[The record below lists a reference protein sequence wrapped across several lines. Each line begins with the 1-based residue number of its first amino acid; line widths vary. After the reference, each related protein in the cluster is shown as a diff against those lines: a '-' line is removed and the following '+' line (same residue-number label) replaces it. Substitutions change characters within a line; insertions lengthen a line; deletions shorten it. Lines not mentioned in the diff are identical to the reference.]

1 MSMSLM
7 VQAMKARVGNP
18 LRKLVLIKL
27 ADNASD
33 TGECWPAVATIAYE
47 CEISSRSVQTHIRQL
62 VKDGFVRVEERRDS
76 SGVNRSNIYHLTFNN
91 EGENNAPYQKQAQ
104 KQGAGAAPYGANG
117 AGGEGEGC
125 APPGANGA
133 EGEGEGAAPRIS
145 QLLDPVNELKD
156 PPLPPKGKVNRK
168 NKIMEY
174 SPEFENAWAAYP
186 RRAGGQDKAGAFK
199 AWSARIRE
207 GVSIQAMLD
216 GTRRYADFIVATG
229 AVGTQYVK
237 QAKTFYGPSNF
248 FLEAW
253 GKPELQRA
261 RPGGISVPD
270 KNIPAGFRG

>member
-62 VKDGFVRVEERRDS
+62 VKDGFVRVEERRDAN
-76 SGVNRSNIYHLTFNN
+76 GVNRSNIYHLTFNH
-91 EGENNAPYQKQAQ
+91 EGENPAPYQKQTPAQ
-104 KQGAGAAPYGANG
+104 GEGASPYGANRAGGEGEGYAPPGANG
-117 AGGEGEGC
+117 AGGEG
-125 APPGANGA
+125 A
-133 EGEGEGAAPRIS
+133 GAAPRIS
-145 QLLDPVNELKD
+145 QLLEPVKEPKD
-156 PPLPPKGKVNRK
+156 PPLPPRGKVSRK
-168 NKIMEY
+168 NKITEY
-174 SPEFENAWAAYP
+174 SPEFEIAWAAYP

-216 GTRRYADFIVATG
+216 GTRRYADFVVATG
-229 AVGTQYVK
+229 AAGTQYVK

-253 GKPELQRA
+253 ERPEQLRT
-261 RPGGISVPD
+261 RPGEISVPD
-270 KNIPAGFRG
+270 TNIPAGFRG

>member
-1 MSMSLM
+1 MSLM

-62 VKDGFVRVEERRDS
+62 VKDGFVRVEERRDAN
-76 SGVNRSNIYHLTFNN
+76 GVNRSNIYHLTFNH
-91 EGENNAPYQKQAQ
+91 EGENRAPYQKQTPAQ
-104 KQGAGAAPYGANG
+104 GEVAAPYGANR
-117 AGGEGEGC
+117 AGGEGEGY
-125 APPGANGA
+125 APPGANDA
-133 EGEGEGAAPRIS
+133 VGEGAGAAPRIS
-145 QLLDPVNELKD
+145 QLLEPVKEPKD
-156 PPLPPKGKVNRK
+156 PPLPPRGKVSRK
-168 NKIMEY
+168 NKITEY
-174 SPEFENAWAAYP
+174 SPEFEIAWAAYP

-207 GVSIQAMLD
+207 GVSIQVMLD
-216 GTRRYADFIVATG
+216 GTRRYADFVVATG
-229 AVGTQYVK
+229 AAGTQYVK

-253 GKPELQRA
+253 EKPEQQRT

-270 KNIPAGFRG
+270 TNIPAGFRG

>member
-62 VKDGFVRVEERRDS
+62 VKDGFVRVEERRDAN
-76 SGVNRSNIYHLTFNN
+76 GVNRSNIYHLTFNH
-91 EGENNAPYQKQAQ
+91 EGENPAPYQKQTPAQ
-104 KQGAGAAPYGANG
+104 GEGAAPHGANG
-117 AGGEGEGC
+117 AGGEGEGY

-133 EGEGEGAAPRIS
+133 GGEGAGAAPRIS
-145 QLLDPVNELKD
+145 QLLEPVKEPKD
-156 PPLPPKGKVNRK
+156 PPLPPRGKVSRK
-168 NKIMEY
+168 NKITEY
-174 SPEFENAWAAYP
+174 SPEFEIAWAAYP

-216 GTRRYADFIVATG
+216 GTRRYADFVVATG
-229 AVGTQYVK
+229 SAGTQYVK

-253 GKPELQRA
+253 EKPEQQRT
-261 RPGGISVPD
+261 RPGEISVPD
-270 KNIPAGFRG
+270 TNIPAGFRG